1 MFLTNLDLL
10 QKSFSSIHGTG
21 SPAHPTRKNK
31 SCGMAGEPVLNIFAR
46 GLLINEKLVKS
57 LIKQLGNLFKELCE
71 YVRAVSHCLQCE
83 RHARC

>member
-1 MFLTNLDLL
+1 MGRILRPIPQEKINLV
-10 QKSFSSIHGTG
+10 GW
-21 SPAHPTRKNK
+21 
-31 SCGMAGEPVLNIFAR
+31 AGEPVLNIFAR